1 MKVKACLLLPAL
13 AFLTLASCHNSIV
26 STSSNMDSSQ
36 SSSVDPYPGWTPGTN
51 PIEGAT
57 QPSVKRPK
65 GTKNEFGKM
74 RNGQNKSGLPQK
86 GQANVLVVPVQFN
99 GDNDI
104 QFTNL
109 MTDNL
114 DTSFFGEAY
123 TYDMVSVE
131 EYYKGSSY
139 GNLDIGGV
147 IAPTYTVGMSTSELA
162 VKANYTSVISVISDI
177 MADIYK
183 TYFTGDTATYDPH
196 DFDSDSDGFIDNI
209 VLCYARPYINGDLY
223 SYSTTAAK
231 NLYTTLFGN
240 KTYFHASYASKNV
253 PIGSFT
259 WESYYDAYTYNA
271 SSSSVAA
278 MHDNHEYIRQM
289 GAAMGLSY
297 YTDSY
302 SKRSPLGNLD
312 MMDGAILDH
321 NPFSKYL
328 MGWIDPTVIE
338 AKKNFESS
346 YNLKPFQ
353 EDGSALLVTDEFSNS
368 PYGEYL
374 LISYYTPTGFNEVD
388 SDKAGNT
395 RKFAQ
400 GTYPY
405 EALSKITDL
414 GIGGIQV
421 HKVDARLVVKTDN
434 GYALNVDELDFD
446 DNTYDFAYSNDYY
459 APYAEYGI
467 AENYAL
473 VELLSKNGMNRHMTS
488 MSVTLSSDDFFQKGD
503 EFGAQSQADGFYK
516 NFKFDSGD
524 TLGLNFKVTELNDSQ
539 ASLTFERG

>member
-26 STSSNMDSSQ
+26 PDSNTDSSQ
-36 SSSVDPYPGWTPGTN
+36 SSSVDPYPSWTPGTN

-74 RNGQNKSGLPQK
+74 RNGQDKSGLPQK

-99 GDNDI
+99 GDDDTK
-104 QFTNL
+104 FTNL

-114 DTSFFGEAY
+114 DSSFFGDAY
-123 TYDMVSVE
+123 TYDMVSVQ
-131 EYYKGSSY
+131 EYYKESSY
-139 GNLDIGGV
+139 GKLDIGGV
-147 IAPTYTVGMSTSELA
+147 IAPTYTVDMSKSELI
-162 VKANYTSVISVISDI
+162 VKANYTSVASVISDI

-196 DFDSDSDGFIDNI
+196 DFDSDSDGYIDNI
-209 VLCYARPYINGDLY
+209 VLCYAEPYINGDLY
-223 SYSTTAAK
+223 TYSTTAAK
-231 NLYTTLFGN
+231 TLYTSLFGN
-240 KTYFHASYASKNV
+240 QTYFHSSYASKNV
-253 PIGSFT
+253 PVGSFT
-259 WESYYDAYTYNA
+259 WESYYDAYTI
-271 SSSSVAA
+271 SSAQFTT
-278 MHDNHEYIRQM
+278 MHDNREYIKQM

-302 SKRSPLGNLD
+302 SKRSPLGDID

-328 MGWIDPTVIE
+328 MGWIEPTIIE
-338 AKKNFESS
+338 SKGSVESS
-346 YNLKPFQ
+346 YDLKPFQ
-353 EDGSALLVTDEFSNS
+353 EDGSALLVADEFSNS

-374 LISYYTPTGFNEVD
+374 LISYYTPTGLNEVD
-388 SDKAGNT
+388 SDLSENAK
-395 RKFAQ
+395 KLVQ

-405 EALSKITDL
+405 EAYMNGTNLETS
-414 GIGGIQV
+414 GIQV
-421 HKVDARLVVKTDN
+421 YKVDARLVVKTDN
-434 GYALNVDELDFD
+434 GYALNVDGLDFD
-446 DNTYDFAYSNDYY
+446 KNTYDFAYSNDNY

-488 MSVTLSSDDFFQKGD
+488 TTVTLDSDDFFQKGD
-503 EFGAQSQADGFYK
+503 EFGAESQADGFYK
-516 NFKFDSGD
+516 NFKFDSGEK
-524 TLGLNFKVTELNDSQ
+524 LGLNFKVAELNESQ